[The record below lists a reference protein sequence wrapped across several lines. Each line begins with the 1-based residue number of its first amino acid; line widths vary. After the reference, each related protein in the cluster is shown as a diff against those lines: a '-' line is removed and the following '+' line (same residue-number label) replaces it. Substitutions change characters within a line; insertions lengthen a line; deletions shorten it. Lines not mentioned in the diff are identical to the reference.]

1 MTSINQSQVDVEGGV
16 SFLLVIRVIID
27 TPITK
32 DALTRKCN
40 MLTNVLCDMG
50 DFKSEDSD
58 WGWSS
63 VVESSC
69 CLAYTK
75 TWNTSSVLE
84 KKNRHG
90 LM

>member
-1 MTSINQSQVDVEGGV
+1 MTSINQSQVEVEGGV

-32 DALTRKCN
+32 DALTRKCK

-63 VVESSC
+63 VDRV
-69 CLAYTK
+69 LA
-75 TWNTSSVLE
+75 
-84 KKNRHG
+84 
-90 LM
+90 